1 MQFSELLGSPFSRA
15 YWGKSLVFGI
25 LSKLVYVPST
35 TWWSRHVVVI
45 YADRGLVHKG
55 QPNLTLFNHLHWLVF
70 FIFTLIC
77 YVAFP
82 FANQVEGNFP
92 ENTIKGQICMNLEFP
107 MERTNLKQRM
117 ITLICPLIMTITNIK
132 FKISLSQFIKG
143 RNLNMRS
150 FAQFG
155 GKNPRNIMSLDQT
168 FKYFMRVIAFIIMD
182 NILILLFQI
191 FRNQI
196 NPETRFV
203 LHNILWISFMNFY
216 ISVYVPLKHIILS
229 KETSLWTDKEVVT
242 PSNFYLREQELVP
255 RRDYEESIKTKNKF
269 SYLSTKQRRD
279 QVSQEVV
286 KSNSLASG
294 TKYIQV
300 NEYKKHL
307 SDHQIN
313 LWK

>member
-1 MQFSELLGSPFSRA
+1 M
-15 YWGKSLVFGI
+15 
-25 LSKLVYVPST
+25 
-35 TWWSRHVVVI
+35 

-55 QPNLTLFNHLHWLVF
+55 HPNLTLFNHLHWLVF
-70 FIFTLIC
+70 FISTPIC

-82 FANQVEGNFP
+82 LTKQVEDNFP
-92 ENTIKGQICMNLEFP
+92 ENTIKGQLCMNLEFP
-107 MERTNLKQRM
+107 IERTNLKQRM
-117 ITLICPLIMTITNIK
+117 MSLICPLIMTITNIK

-155 GKNPRNIMSLDQT
+155 GKHPRNIMSLDQT
-168 FKYFMRVIAFIIMD
+168 FKYFLRVIAFIIMD

-216 ISVYVPLKHIILS
+216 ISVYVLFKHITLS
-229 KETSLWTDKEVVT
+229 KETSLWTNKEVVT

-255 RRDYEESIKTKNKF
+255 RREESIKTKNKF

>member
-1 MQFSELLGSPFSRA
+1 MYFAYFQNLSIKVPLKFEKYAKILGIFFKDINNLMIQA
-15 YWGKSLVFGI
+15 CCCNVC
-25 LSKLVYVPST
+25 
-35 TWWSRHVVVI
+35 WS
-45 YADRGLVHKG
+45 GSG

-70 FIFTLIC
+70 FISTPIC

-82 FANQVEGNFP
+82 LTKQVEDNYP
-92 ENTIKGQICMNLEFP
+92 ENTTKGQLCMNLEFP
-107 MERTNLKQRM
+107 IERTNLKQRM
-117 ITLICPLIMTITNIK
+117 MSLICPLIMTITNIK

-155 GKNPRNIMSLDQT
+155 GKHPRNIMSLDQT
-168 FKYFMRVIAFIIMD
+168 FKYFLRVIAFIIMD

-229 KETSLWTDKEVVT
+229 KETSLWTNKEVVT

-255 RRDYEESIKTKNKF
+255 RRDYEESINTKNKF

-307 SDHQIN
+307 GDHQIN